1 MSFLY
6 FCPIFLMFI
15 QIEGSRSNKET
26 SISPLCH
33 SPSLLPSHTEI
44 KWMRVDSVFF
54 FCMLTE
60 AFTWKFVQKL
70 ACLCIRNCIQIM
82 LFLRYYS
89 TSVEQW
95 Q

>member
-1 MSFLY
+1 MSFVY
-6 FCPIFLMFI
+6 FCTIFLMFI

-26 SISPLCH
+26 SISPCAILLRFFHPIRKLNGCVSTLC
-33 SPSLLPSHTEI
+33 
-44 KWMRVDSVFF
+44 F